1 MASRTHN
8 RRSPHRSFL
17 RSISTG
23 AGYDLDLADNRQDSY
38 DWGYN
43 FTLTGQ
49 CYGIGAVGG
58 GNYDAEDVIRKSDL
72 VNVIPYWTRVVE
84 GTLHDGHVW
93 DGVDHDGHV
102 SRHVQ
107 TPFVNPNDVKL
118 DSESGQFFAYMD
130 DEHAAEQLVAVL
142 DEWLDQLASCYS

>member
-1 MASRTHN
+1 MANQLPPQRY
-8 RRSPHRSFL
+8 RRFVA
-17 RSISTG
+17 TG
-23 AGYDLDLADNRQDSY
+23 SGYDLDLADNRQDSY

-49 CYGIGAVGG
+49 CYGIGAADG

-72 VNVIPYWTRVVE
+72 VNVIPYWTQVVE
-84 GTLHDGHVW
+84 GPLHDGHE
-93 DGVDHDGHV
+93 
-102 SRHVQ
+102 SRHVR

-130 DEHAAEQLVAVL
+130 DEHAAEQLVAAL
-142 DEWLDQLASCYS
+142 DEWLDRLASCYS